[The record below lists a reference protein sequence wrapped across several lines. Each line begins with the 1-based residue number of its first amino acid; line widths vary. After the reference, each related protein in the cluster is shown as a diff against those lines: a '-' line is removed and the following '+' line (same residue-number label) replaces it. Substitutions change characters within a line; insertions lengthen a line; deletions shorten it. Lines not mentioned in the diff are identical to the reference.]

1 MLNNS
6 LEGLLVTNTAVVGC
20 LKLSKEEGGGRGC
33 PRVFLVRVLVVAVEL
48 LAPIVEV
55 GLGGVGAVLVVEDL
69 AGQAVGGHA
78 LLGGHFVGA
87 HLQRDGG
94 GVTVLQLQLLVKDV
108 PPGSWGCHA
117 SLGHRE
123 QDEGVLQKNNKKTKT
138 FYR

>member
-1 MLNNS
+1 MRLS
-6 LEGLLVTNTAVVGC
+6 VVC
-20 LKLSKEEGGGRGC
+20 
-33 PRVFLVRVLVVAVEL
+33 LVRVLVVAIEL
-48 LAPIVEV
+48 HLTPVVKV
-55 GLGGVGAVLVVEDL
+55 GLGGVGAVFVVVDL

-108 PPGSWGCHA
+108 PPSSWGCHA
-117 SLGHRE
+117 SLGDRK
-123 QDEGVLQKNNKKTKT
+123 QDKGFLKKT

>member
-6 LEGLLVTNTAVVGC
+6 LEGLLITKTVVVGW
-20 LKLSKEEGGGRGC
+20 LSEVKQRGGTGVRLSV
-33 PRVFLVRVLVVAVEL
+33 VFLVRVLVVAIKL
-48 LAPIVEV
+48 LTAVVIE
-55 GLGGVGAVLVVEDL
+55 GLGGVGAVLVVIDL

-108 PPGSWGCHA
+108 PPGSWSCHA
-117 SLGHRE
+117 SLGDSEHKRK
-123 QDEGVLQKNNKKTKT
+123 G
-138 FYR
+138 F